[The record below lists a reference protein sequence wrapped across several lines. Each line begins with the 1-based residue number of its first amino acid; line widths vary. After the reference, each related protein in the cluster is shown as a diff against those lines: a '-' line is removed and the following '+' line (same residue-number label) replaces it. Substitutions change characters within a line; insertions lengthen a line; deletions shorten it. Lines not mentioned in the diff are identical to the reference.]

1 MCFAVWLLSLEQ
13 VRLEREFNA
22 DLDRTVLPK
31 EVSLPKVVAQ
41 SRVVVGFRE
50 AVHWLS
56 LVVLLSTVAMEGL

>member
-31 EVSLPKVVAQ
+31 EVGLPKVVAQ